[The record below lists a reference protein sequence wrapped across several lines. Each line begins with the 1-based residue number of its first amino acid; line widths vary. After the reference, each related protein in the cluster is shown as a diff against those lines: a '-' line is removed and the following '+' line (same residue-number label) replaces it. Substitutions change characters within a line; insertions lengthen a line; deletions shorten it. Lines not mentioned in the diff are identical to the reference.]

1 MSDQYIA
8 ELRHVATERR
18 PSRWMSF
25 LAYHSSVVDGITI
38 HYKSTANYQA
48 VGFVPPA
55 LPNKNAGLPDLA
67 PSWQDQPL
75 RSGRLMFAIAHGDSV
90 STGEQTIRLAQIAV
104 FDPRVAE
111 EDYYRSTCG
120 FPNQRIIQKGDRLVM
135 LCGNCRDEL
144 GRVTDVM
151 DNGWVRVS
159 QPCPFNAPGW
169 VYNSSTG
176 NWIRI
181 LTFLIYPADY
191 DFTPNV
197 LIAEPT
203 WVTAEHC
210 VSADQM
216 PDPAPVKAFMRSGPQ
231 GQPDYWFGGRVQEL
245 PLLLDPG
252 WYAFRSQDATFGEDE
267 GSGTVGDDRYS
278 YRQNGFVCP
287 FTLRYERPKL
297 YFDCGAQLY
306 SHSFSST
313 LPDERRISRNALI
326 AKSGTDGYKVLAL
339 GEGGISGS
347 EGAVAVN
354 KLNVSHKMGSI
365 VAPRWNL
372 SSDVYAVEDESL
384 SRLLERRQEEPFA
397 GYLIGTIRKST
408 TGEIHFAETE
418 LEPHWRATGI
428 EVMHAAPCESEA
440 LPANYDG
447 PGIMDLFAYSGYA
460 MIKPGSVIRLADS
473 SNPASGECY
482 LVLDNNDDQ
491 PYYRQIPID
500 GQPQYEAWT
509 RLSIFGANLR
519 KVLVQKSEF
528 VYTEEIEFNRD
539 DFVGKRIF
547 VLEGYRYRARW
558 QVWDGNAIHTV
569 HECICDTGEIPEGS
583 ELRYAEEHI
592 PQGEKYTVE
601 WRNDRLPYEQVEV
614 GTDASG
620 QPSEL
625 VGNHVA
631 LIKLNQG
638 DLDDGARVF
647 LGNGQEL
654 TVEEKELP
662 PPQSLWQVPAESN
675 RVYLCCNLGEGRD
688 EAWLVFHPAMA
699 NRDVWVRYSYWSREL
714 HISHFADSEG
724 QVYAC
729 EAGSGKW
736 LKYLPATKSCELVSQ
751 VKAGG
756 TGIVMQPV
764 ADNSGN
770 IWAIT
775 SPGGLLAKFGRSHS
789 GHVETAD
796 FKDANFAA
804 AVAEL
809 AQSHNAITFSDPAGN
824 FHFAPRAASR
834 NAVRYLSPEEILM
847 PGVDVQYQPGTES
860 VRIDYHGGSVGKG
873 RTSRELRLNLG
884 LVASRAHAQ
893 MVCDELFAAANAG
906 KITLNCVFLPDVA
919 LGSRMGIPAALLGE
933 STGFVIGTVIR
944 YIHDHRKQSTS
955 LTLVRESNSSV
966 SSDQPQ
972 A

>member
-1 MSDQYIA
+1 MSDQYIT

-18 PSRWMSF
+18 PSRWTSF

-38 HYKSTANYQA
+38 HYKYTTNFQA
-48 VGFVPPA
+48 VGFIPPA
-55 LPNKNAGLPDLA
+55 LPNKNAGLSDLA

-75 RSGRLMFAIAHGDSV
+75 RSGRLMFALAHGDSV
-90 STGEQTIRLAQIAV
+90 RMGAQTIRLAQIAV
-104 FDPRVAE
+104 LDPRITG

-120 FPNQRIIQKGDRLVM
+120 FPNPRIIQKGDRVVM
-135 LCGNCRDEL
+135 LCGNCREEL

-151 DNGWVRVS
+151 EDGWIRVS

-169 VYNSSTG
+169 VYDALSG
-176 NWIRI
+176 DWIRI

-210 VSADQM
+210 VSTDQL
-216 PDPAPVKAFMRSGPQ
+216 PDPAPVKAFVRSGPQ
-231 GQPDYWFGGRVQEL
+231 GLPDYWFGGKAREL

-267 GSGTVGDDRYS
+267 GSGTVGDERYS
-278 YRQNGFVCP
+278 YRQNGSVCP
-287 FTLRYERPKL
+287 FTLSYERPRL
-297 YFDCGAQLY
+297 YFDSRAQLY

-313 LPDERRISRNALI
+313 LPDERRISRSALV
-326 AKSGTDGYKVLAL
+326 AASGEDGYEVLAL
-339 GEGGISGS
+339 GEGGICGG

-354 KLNVSHKMGSI
+354 DLNVAHKTGNI
-365 VAPRWNL
+365 AAPQWNL
-372 SSDVYAVEDESL
+372 STNVYAVESGQIN
-384 SRLLERRQEEPFA
+384 RRFERKQDEPFA
-397 GYLIGTIRKST
+397 GYMIGSIRKST
-408 TGEIHFAETE
+408 TGEIHFVETE
-418 LEPHWRATGI
+418 LEPRWRATGI
-428 EVMHAAPCESEA
+428 EIMHAAPCESES
-440 LPANYDG
+440 LPANYAG
-447 PGIMDLFAYSGYA
+447 PGILDIFAYSGYT
-460 MIKPGSVIRLADS
+460 MIKPGSIIRLADS
-473 SNPASGECY
+473 SNPASGDCY

-519 KVLVQKSEF
+519 KVLVQESEF

-539 DFVGKRIF
+539 DFVHKRIY

-558 QVWDGNAIHTV
+558 QVWDGTNIHTV
-569 HECICDTGEIPEGS
+569 HECIFDTGDIPEGS
-583 ELRYAEEHI
+583 ELRYTEEHI

-601 WRNDRLPYEQVEV
+601 WRNDRLPFEQIEV

-620 QPSEL
+620 QLGEL

-631 LIKLNQG
+631 LIKLNHG
-638 DLDDGARVF
+638 DLNGDVRVY
-647 LGNGQEL
+647 LSNGQEL
-654 TVEEKELP
+654 TVAEKELP
-662 PPQSLWQVPAESN
+662 PPQSLWQIPAESN
-675 RVYLCCNLGEGRD
+675 RVYLCRNLGEGRD
-688 EAWLVFHPAMA
+688 EAWLVFHPAIA
-699 NRDVWVRYSYWSREL
+699 NRDIWVRYSYWSREL
-714 HISHFADSEG
+714 HISHFAESEG

-736 LKYLPATKSCELVSQ
+736 LKYLPATKSCELVSL

-756 TGIVMQPV
+756 AGILSQPTTDD
-764 ADNSGN
+764 AGN

-775 SPGGLLAKFGRSHS
+775 TPGGLLAKFGRTHS
-789 GHVETAD
+789 GHVEAAD

-809 AQSHNAITFSDPAGN
+809 AQSHDAITFSDPAGN
-824 FHFAPRAASR
+824 FHFAPRAASKG
-834 NAVRYLSPEEILM
+834 AIRYLLPDEILM
-847 PGVDVQYQPGTES
+847 PGVNMEYQPGTES
-860 VRIDYHGGSVGKG
+860 TRIDYHGGSVGKG
-873 RTSRELRLNLG
+873 KTSRELRLNLG
-884 LVASRAHAQ
+884 LVGSRAHAQ
-893 MVCDELFAAANAG
+893 IVCNELFVAANAG
-906 KITLNCVFLPDVA
+906 KITLNCVLLPDVA
-919 LGSRMGIPAALLGE
+919 LGIRVGIPAALLGE

-944 YIHDHRKQSTS
+944 FIHDHRKQSTS
-955 LTLVRESNSSV
+955 LTLVRESHSSV